1 MAGFM
6 KAADD
11 SVCGADGYILHRL
24 HYSKNLYQQ
33 LDKIKSI

>member
-6 KAADD
+6 GTADD
-11 SVCGADGYILHRL
+11 SVCDSDGYILHRL

-33 LDKIKSI
+33 RDKIKSI